1 MTFVHEDER
10 VSAEDRRNRSELHRA
25 TTEDRR
31 NRFELHLDGDER
43 VTLFVENI
51 PRRMQWRG
59 LWHLFARHREV
70 SRAFIARKLSRGD
83 KRFGFVDFKY
93 AADANRAIER
103 LNSFSV
109 YGFKL
114 SVKIANQSTQK
125 SSRKRTKTEKNHD
138 VQLTGTE
145 KTLLHDINQDIPE
158 PSETAVV
165 FSTQYIARRP
175 EEWGL
180 NGISIRRKGGKF
192 FLLSFEDEDL
202 FILLED
208 LDWSYL
214 KEIFQSIKVWS
225 EKSRSPDRATWI
237 EIRGVPLHAWNGIT
251 LKRIAAV
258 WGNFEACGES
268 HNMTLDAEKTS
279 VLITTNY
286 SGRINEIIQV
296 EVGKDSFEVG
306 VWELGFKDDAVDPLY
321 QAEKKK
327 MPVRSQL
334 EDSSDSSSTSE
345 RVLSSGEKDN
355 NSDRVCLLERAADLE
370 KEVNLDG
377 ADRQLEEN
385 ESCKGAGK
393 GIAKKTWAEVLVD
406 HRPTQS
412 LSQTDSIPDLGPL
425 SINMFS
431 KTNAE
436 LEVWGGDLEPGL
448 VGQHANKE
456 IIQFEVVQSPKS
468 IEVTGRVAELSS
480 LDNFGELET
489 IPSKI
494 RGDIVKVEIAY
505 RAGSDFLSLLH

>member
-51 PRRMQWRG
+51 PRRMQWR
-59 LWHLFARHREV
+59 
-70 SRAFIARKLSRGD
+70 
-83 KRFGFVDFKY
+83 
-93 AADANRAIER
+93 
-103 LNSFSV
+103 
-109 YGFKL
+109 
-114 SVKIANQSTQK
+114 
-125 SSRKRTKTEKNHD
+125 
-138 VQLTGTE
+138 
-145 KTLLHDINQDIPE
+145 
-158 PSETAVV
+158 
-165 FSTQYIARRP
+165 
-175 EEWGL
+175 
-180 NGISIRRKGGKF
+180 
-192 FLLSFEDEDL
+192 
-202 FILLED
+202 
-208 LDWSYL
+208 
-214 KEIFQSIKVWS
+214 
-225 EKSRSPDRATWI
+225 
-237 EIRGVPLHAWNGIT
+237 
-251 LKRIAAV
+251 
-258 WGNFEACGES
+258 ACGES

-494 RGDIVKVEIAY
+494 RSKNKVEDIQDSILSG
-505 RAGSDFLSLLH
+505 GSLSDSDIRLKWEWARKDARSTLAFGKRIGLSIHGNEEEVVNELTLLEVQ